1 MFLLQSPRIFHTGDV
16 QPNKSDSTLVLPDRE
31 SDLRL
36 IELTQRKKTN
46 SQTLTH
52 PAIPTVNLLNPS
64 LLIKSILS
72 LETFHRATFAFV
84 TPSDSRSEGSVFC
97 PLYCARHAR
106 VHTFKGRAGHRTV
119 CIHHIS
125 TKAKLRSSG
134 CSEFVIFT
142 RLKKGKKNSYFK
154 YYSKSCLSQRTFV
167 RKRDC
172 INKCVFPLPLSMNI

>member
-1 MFLLQSPRIFHTGDV
+1 MFLLQSPRIFHTWDV
-16 QPNKSDSTLVLPDRE
+16 QPNKSTLVLPDRE
-31 SDLRL
+31 SDRRL
-36 IELTQRKKTN
+36 IELTKRNQKKNKLTN
-46 SQTLTH
+46 PH
-52 PAIPTVNLLNPS
+52 PSRHPYRQPLNPS

-142 RLKKGKKNSYFK
+142 RLKKGKKELIFQVLLK
-154 YYSKSCLSQRTFV
+154 ILP
-167 RKRDC
+167 
-172 INKCVFPLPLSMNI
+172 FPKNFCPKA